1 VRSETADAPER
12 ARLMLAAARG
22 ASARLENTLAVR
34 RSATLGELVIMI
46 NHRSH
51 NLSAEL
57 AFRAIGRSV
66 GGAGTFAA
74 GAQAV
79 GRFLQE
85 EVGLPA
91 GSFRVSDGSGLSLLD
106 SATPSALVQLLAWM
120 RHAPEGQA
128 FYESLPIVGDGIRSR
143 MLGTAAV
150 GRLRAKTGTLS
161 DVSAL
166 SGYVTTVSGE
176 ELAFALLVNGS
187 RAVTRARHTQDSV
200 GVLLSLFDRDS
211 PSPVG
216 AAPGAG
222 PRGRTPAAPAPL
234 RSRPRVETDTLRR

>member
-1 VRSETADAPER
+1 
-12 ARLMLAAARG
+12 
-22 ASARLENTLAVR
+22 
-34 RSATLGELVIMI
+34 MI

-57 AFRAIGRSV
+57 AFRTIGRSV

-74 GAQAV
+74 GSQAV

-91 GSFRVSDGSGLSLLD
+91 GSFRISDGSGLSLLD
-106 SATPSALVQLLAWM
+106 GASPRSLVQLLAWM
-120 RHAPEGQA
+120 RRAPEGRA

-150 GRLRAKTGTLS
+150 GRLRAKTGTLN

-187 RAVTRARHTQDSV
+187 RGVTRARRTQDSV
-200 GVLLSLFDRDS
+200 GVLLSRFDRGA
-211 PSPVG
+211 PPPAVG
-216 AAPGAG
+216 APVAG
-222 PRGRTPAAPAPL
+222 PHGTAPAAGATPVSL
-234 RSRPRVETDTLRR
+234 RRAATDTLPR

>member
-1 VRSETADAPER
+1 
-12 ARLMLAAARG
+12 
-22 ASARLENTLAVR
+22 
-34 RSATLGELVIMI
+34 
-46 NHRSH
+46 
-51 NLSAEL
+51 
-57 AFRAIGRSV
+57 FRTIGRSV

-79 GRFLQE
+79 GRFLHD

-91 GSFRVSDGSGLSLLD
+91 GSFRISDGSGLSLLD
-106 SATPSALVQLLAWM
+106 GATPRSLVQVLAWM

-128 FYESLPIVGDGIRSR
+128 FYASLPIVGDGIRSR

-176 ELAFALLVNGS
+176 ELAFSLLVNGS
-187 RAVTRARHTQDSV
+187 RSVTRARRTQDSV
-200 GVLLSLFDRDS
+200 GVLLSLFDRGA
-211 PSPVG
+211 PPPVAG
-216 AAPGAG
+216 AADAG
-222 PRGRTPAAPAPL
+222 PRGTVPAAGVPTHLFPRPAA
-234 RSRPRVETDTLRR
+234 DTLPR